1 MKPSSGQLI
10 AEAVIAERKAIIEM
24 LNNRICFNHAE
35 LGHCDHSACYELQG
49 IVKNIVLR
57 SFE

>member
-1 MKPSSGQLI
+1 MKKSSGQLI
-10 AEAVIAERKAIIEM
+10 KEAITAEHKIIIEM

-49 IVKNIVLR
+49 IVKNIIMR
-57 SFE
+57 SFG